1 MFAEA
6 LADAGVYYGLA
17 RSEAYELAAKVIE
30 GTGAMILTE
39 RISPAALKDAVCSPK
54 GTTIKGVY
62 ALEKD
67 GFRGSVMDAISAVES
82 AKVQK

>member
-1 MFAEA
+1 
-6 LADAGVYYGLA
+6 
-17 RSEAYELAAKVIE
+17 
-30 GTGAMILTE
+30 MILTE